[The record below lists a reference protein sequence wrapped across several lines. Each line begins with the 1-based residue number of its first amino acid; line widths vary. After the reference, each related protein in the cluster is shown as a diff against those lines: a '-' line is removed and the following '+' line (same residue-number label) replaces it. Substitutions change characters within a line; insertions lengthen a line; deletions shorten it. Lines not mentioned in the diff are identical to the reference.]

1 MIVETVLAEI
11 AGRLDTIDRLNV
23 FPFWAKKVP
32 VPGVTVGLPE
42 RIEFDQTYGRG
53 LDKMTVPIIVMVGM
67 VSDRSSAKE
76 LGAYMD
82 GSGAR
87 SFKAVLDAD
96 GWESCDSVIVVECAP
111 DTYSSGGVILLGAE
125 FKVDVFG
132 EGAGS

>member
-1 MIVETVLAEI
+1 MIVEDVLAEI
-11 AGRLDTIDRLNV
+11 AARLDTITGLNV

-42 RIEFDQTYGRG
+42 GIEFDQTYGRG
-53 LDKMTVPIIVMVGM
+53 LDKMSVPIIVMVGM
-67 VSDRSSAKE
+67 VSDRASAKE

-87 SFKAVLDAD
+87 SFKAKLNA
-96 GWESCDSVIVVECAP
+96 GPWTACDEVIVRSVAP

-125 FKVDVFG
+125 FMTDVYGMG
-132 EGAGS
+132 ETS